1 MAYSRA
7 VRVGDVIEVA
17 GTAAA
22 DEAGTIVGGD
32 DAGEQARF
40 IISKIASA
48 LGELGATLDDVVRTR
63 IFLRHPERDWE
74 AVARAHG
81 EAFRDARPVNTTV
94 GAAMVSPAFLV
105 EIEATAIVTPAGDGA
120 EGDDAAA
127 SG

>member
-7 VRVGDVIEVA
+7 VRVGDIIEVA

-22 DEAGTIVGGD
+22 DAAGTIVGGD
-32 DAGEQARF
+32 DAEAQARF

-48 LGELGATLDDVVRTR
+48 LADLGASLDDVVRTR

-81 EAFRDARPVNTTV
+81 EAFGDARPVNTTV

-105 EIEATAIVTPAGDGA
+105 EIEATAIVTPSEDGA
-120 EGDDAAA
+120 ADDDAPA
-127 SG
+127 SR

>member
-32 DAGEQARF
+32 DAGAQARF
-40 IISKIASA
+40 VISKIASA
-48 LGELGATLDDVVRTR
+48 LAELGASLDDVVRTR

-81 EAFRDARPVNTTV
+81 EAFGEARPVNTTV
-94 GAAMVSPAFLV
+94 GAVMVSPAFLV
-105 EIEATAIVTPAGDGA
+105 EIEATAIVTPSV
-120 EGDDAAA
+120 DDADADDSAA
-127 SG
+127 RV